1 MNHFSLDL
9 ETRKENDPSWLRIGA
24 VVGRLVNDWS
34 FRSDLVVTMG
44 DSISHDHPALFNP
57 ASAEIEINT
66 TKAFPNIGPE
76 LVSNLNTRLGQLE
89 HPVAC
94 GAIYH
99 EALHARYSRFSL
111 EKAFDELSGVEYK
124 ALQTLEE
131 GRIESFGIK
140 SMPENKLFLRSSAM
154 ELAIGDMDSVAENLS
169 SVRGAAFTAGLTLAR
184 VDAGVLDESEVEPI
198 RELIV
203 SVMGEDTLSQLRE
216 VWLEFQ
222 AHDIHADATQLY
234 PLAKRWVEI
243 VDKASKDAGEKQQG
257 EEGSEQEDGEGSE
270 SSSSSNGS
278 GNGTGSSAAKQ
289 FAEAL
294 KEAIEEA
301 REIVKISNL
310 SEAFDAMDVEEAIEE
325 AKARAEVSKQ
335 QKKHKDVA
343 SEVFSN
349 SSGPGENNGTN
360 STLRETRTPTG
371 EERAAAVKV
380 AKLLEKAKYRE
391 RSQTEIRS
399 FVPQGRLRSRAMVQN
414 AAYKSMGLNHRVEAW
429 ERTVRKHTD
438 DPELKVGVMVD
449 ISGSMGAAMN
459 PLATTAWVLS
469 EAGRRVQATTAMV
482 YFGQDVFATLKPG
495 QHLSA
500 VNVYT
505 APDSTEEFDKGFQAL
520 DGSLNL
526 LHSDGA
532 RLLVVVSDAQY
543 RYEQGKKAA
552 EWIKAC
558 RDSGVGVLW
567 ITFSGDDY
575 TTKALAQY
583 GAEVVSANT
592 TDGLGKVAELIG
604 QKAAD
609 ALSKQNR

>member
-1 MNHFSLDL
+1 MTHFSLDL

-66 TKAFPNIGPE
+66 TKAFPNTSPE
-76 LVSNLNTRLGQLE
+76 MVSNLQTRLGQLE

-131 GRIESFGIK
+131 GRIESFGVK
-140 SMPENKLFLRSSAM
+140 SMPENKVFLRSSAM
-154 ELAIGDMDSVAENLS
+154 ELAIGDMDSVVENLS
-169 SVRGAAFTAGLTLAR
+169 SVRGASFTAGLTLAR
-184 VDAGVLDESEVEPI
+184 VDAGVLEADEVEPI

-203 SVMGEDTLSQLRE
+203 SVLGEDTLSQLRE
-216 VWLEFQ
+216 IWLEFQ

-243 VDKASKDAGEKQQG
+243 VDKASKDAGETQQG
-257 EEGSEQEDGEGSE
+257 EDGKQEQGEGSE
-270 SSSSSNGS
+270 SGSSSEGS
-278 GNGTGSSAAKQ
+278 GNETGNSFAKQ
-289 FAEAL
+289 FSEAL
-294 KEAIEEA
+294 KEAVEEA
-301 REIVKISNL
+301 REIVKISNQ
-310 SEAFDAMDVEEAIEE
+310 SEAFDAMDVEEALEE

-343 SEVFSN
+343 SEVFAS
-349 SSGPGENNGTN
+349 SSGPGENCGTN

-469 EAGRRVQATTAMV
+469 EAGRRIQATTAMV

-495 QHLSA
+495 QHLNA
-500 VNVYT
+500 VNVYS

-532 RLLVVVSDAQY
+532 RLLVVVSDGHY
-543 RYEQGKKAA
+543 RYEQSKKAA
-552 EWIKAC
+552 EWVKAC
-558 RDSGVGVLW
+558 RNNGVGVLW

-575 TTKALAQY
+575 TVKALAQH
-583 GAEVVSANT
+583 GAEVLSASPA
-592 TDGLGKVAELIG
+592 DGLGKVAELIG

>member
-24 VVGRLVNDWS
+24 AVGRLVNDWS
-34 FRSDLVVTMG
+34 FRGDLVVTMG
-44 DSISHDHPALFNP
+44 ESISHDHPALFNP

-66 TKAFPNIGPE
+66 TKAFPNTSPE
-76 LVSNLNTRLGQLE
+76 LVSNLETRLGQLE

-111 EKAFDELSGVEYK
+111 EKAFDDLSGVEYK

-131 GRIESFGIK
+131 GRIESFGVK
-140 SMPENKLFLRSSAM
+140 SMPQNKVFLRSSAM
-154 ELAIGDMDSVAENLS
+154 ELAIGDIDAVAENLS
-169 SVRGAAFTAGLTLAR
+169 SIRGAAFTAGLTLAR
-184 VDAGVLDESEVEPI
+184 VDAGVLEESEVESI

-203 SVMGEDTLSQLRE
+203 SVIGEDTLSQLRE
-216 VWLEFQ
+216 IWIEFQ

-243 VDKASKDAGEKQQG
+243 VEKASKDAGEPEQG
-257 EEGSEQEDGEGSE
+257 EGSEQEDGEGSE
-270 SSSSSNGS
+270 SSSPSSDGS
-278 GNGTGSSAAKQ
+278 GSSSAKK

-294 KEAIEEA
+294 KEAVEEA

-310 SEAFDAMDVEEAIEE
+310 SEAFDAMDVEEALEE

-343 SEVFSN
+343 SEVFSSN
-349 SSGPGENNGTN
+349 SGPGENCGTN

-438 DPELKVGVMVD
+438 DPNLKVGVMVD

-495 QHLSA
+495 QHLNA

-532 RLLVVVSDAQY
+532 RLLVVVSDAHY
-543 RYEQGKKAA
+543 RYEQSKKAT
-552 EWIKAC
+552 EWVKAC
-558 RDSGVGVLW
+558 RDNGVGVLW

-575 TTKALAQY
+575 TVKALAQY
-583 GAEVVSANT
+583 GAEVVYANPA
-592 TDGLGKVAELIG
+592 DGLGKVAELIG

-609 ALSKQNR
+609 ALSKQNG

>member
-1 MNHFSLDL
+1 MEVDKI
-9 ETRKENDPSWLRIGA
+9 TTAQAIGA
-24 VVGRLVNDWS
+24 SSCLV
-34 FRSDLVVTMG
+34 
-44 DSISHDHPALFNP
+44 
-57 ASAEIEINT
+57 
-66 TKAFPNIGPE
+66 
-76 LVSNLNTRLGQLE
+76 
-89 HPVAC
+89 
-94 GAIYH
+94 
-99 EALHARYSRFSL
+99 
-111 EKAFDELSGVEYK
+111 
-124 ALQTLEE
+124 
-131 GRIESFGIK
+131 
-140 SMPENKLFLRSSAM
+140 
-154 ELAIGDMDSVAENLS
+154 
-169 SVRGAAFTAGLTLAR
+169 LAR

-216 VWLEFQ
+216 IWIEFQ
-222 AHDIHADATQLY
+222 AHDSHADATQLY

-243 VDKASKDAGEKQQG
+243 VDKASKDAGEPQPG
-257 EEGSEQEDGEGSE
+257 EGAEQEDGEGSE

-294 KEAIEEA
+294 KEAVEEA

-310 SEAFDAMDVEEAIEE
+310 SEAFDAMDVEEALEE

-335 QKKHKDVA
+335 QKKHRDVA
-343 SEVFSN
+343 SEVFSSN
-349 SSGPGENNGTN
+349 SGPGENCGTN

-469 EAGRRVQATTAMV
+469 EAGRRIQATTAMV

-495 QHLSA
+495 QHLNA
-500 VNVYT
+500 VNVYS

-532 RLLVVVSDAQY
+532 RLLVVVSDGHY
-543 RYEQGKKAA
+543 RYEQSKKAT
-552 EWIKAC
+552 EWLKAC
-558 RDSGVGVLW
+558 RNSGVGVLW

-575 TTKALAQY
+575 TVKGLAQH
-583 GAEVVSANT
+583 GAEIVSANPA
-592 TDGLGKVAELIG
+592 DGLGKVAELIG

-609 ALSKQNR
+609 ALSKQNG